1 MPPKDDVQPHA
12 AHSAIGDHKESAF
25 KASACPHDCPSTC
38 ALEVE
43 VLPDGKVGRFR
54 GAADHPYT
62 RGVLCTKVAR
72 YADRVHADNRLMYPL
87 RRTGPKGSGE
97 FERISWDEAMGE
109 IAARFAKIM
118 AEHGPEAI
126 WPYYYAG
133 TMGWVQRDSI
143 NGLRRHFGFS
153 EQKGTFCVTLVKAGW
168 QAGAGAEIGRDP
180 QAMLQSDLIIIW
192 GANSIA
198 TNIHAFALASEARK
212 KRGAKIVVIDP
223 YKSPTAEQ
231 ADLHLA
237 VLPGSDAALALAV
250 MHIAFRDGLADRE
263 YLARHTDFPDGL
275 EAHVAARGPEWASA
289 LTGLSVS
296 AIEDFAKL
304 YLTTKRAYLQMGYGV
319 SRGRN
324 GAASVH
330 AVSCLPAISGAW
342 AHQGGGA
349 FWAYGNP
356 YSFVKREIVQG
367 VADPKTRIMD
377 MSRIGAALTGHLTGD
392 RSELQDGPPVMAI
405 LVQNT
410 NPMVVAPNSN
420 LVRQGFE
427 REDLFTVVHE
437 HFLTDTAKMADIVL
451 PATQFVEHD
460 DLYAAAQHASLQVG
474 PTLIPAPGEVR
485 ENLAVNNEIAVRLGA
500 KDPKFAKSARDLI
513 DDMLKASGIGG
524 YEELRDRRWLD
535 LTPLHDPAP
544 FGHADKKFHFATGWG
559 GGMPALPD
567 FAGLD
572 DKPDEDHPFRLIAP
586 PARNFLNTS
595 FTHVERW
602 RQKEGKPYLR
612 LTAATAATYEIAEG
626 DLVEV
631 GNGRG
636 TVLLTAQ
643 VATGQSDGVL
653 VAEGLWNNGDFKGGR
668 GINSLVSDEAGQPNG
683 GALFHDTKVWLR
695 KAEARSVL

>member
-1 MPPKDDVQPHA
+1 MPRDDD
-12 AHSAIGDHKESAF
+12 AIF

-43 VLPDGKVGRFR
+43 VLPGGKVGRFR

-72 YADRVHADNRLMYPL
+72 YADRVHAENRLMYPM
-87 RRTGPKGSGE
+87 RRTGPKGSGQ
-97 FERISWDEAMGE
+97 FERITWDEAMGE
-109 IAARFAKIM
+109 ITSRFAKIM
-118 AEHGPEAI
+118 ADHGPEAI

-168 QAGAGAEIGRDP
+168 QAGTGAEIGRDP
-180 QAMLQSDLIIIW
+180 QSMLQSDLIVIW

-212 KRGAKIVVIDP
+212 KRGTKIVVIDP

-263 YLARHTDFPDGL
+263 YLERHTDFPEGL
-275 EAHVAARGPEWASA
+275 EAHVAARGPEWASN
-289 LTGLSVS
+289 LTGLSIE

-330 AVSCLPAISGAW
+330 AVSCLPAVSGAW

-367 VADPKTRIMD
+367 IADPKTRIMD

-427 REDLFTVVHE
+427 RDDLFTVVHE
-437 HFLTDTAKMADIVL
+437 HFMTDTAKMADIVL

-474 PTLIPAPGEVR
+474 PRLIPAPGETR
-485 ENLAVNNEIAVRLGA
+485 ENLEVNNEIALRLGA

-513 DDMLKASGIGG
+513 DDVLQASGIGG
-524 YEELRDRRWLD
+524 YEDLRDRRWLD
-535 LTPLHDPAP
+535 LTPAHDPAP

-559 GGMPALPD
+559 AGMPALPD

-572 DKPDEDHPFRLIAP
+572 DKPDADHPFRMIAP

-612 LTAATAATYEIAEG
+612 LTTATAAAYEITEG
-626 DLVEV
+626 DLVEI

-643 VATGQSDGVL
+643 VAMGQADGLL
-653 VAEGLWNNGDFKGGR
+653 VAEGLWSNHDFKGGR

-695 KAEARSVL
+695 KV